1 MNDQNDCLFCK
12 IGASKIPS
20 FKVYEDDELLAF
32 LDIAPI
38 REGHVLI
45 IPKAHHD
52 YFDDLPND
60 LASRIMN
67 LAQRIAKIQKKLY
80 GVKRVGLMFT
90 GVDVAHAHC
99 HVVPMVKTS
108 DVTSRQYIKT
118 TDVTFEPTPRAN
130 EELLTKAKE
139 VIQAGLARATES
151 LYSS

>member
-80 GVKRVGLMFT
+80 
-90 GVDVAHAHC
+90 H
-99 HVVPMVKTS
+99 
-108 DVTSRQYIKT
+108 
-118 TDVTFEPTPRAN
+118 
-130 EELLTKAKE
+130 
-139 VIQAGLARATES
+139 
-151 LYSS
+151 